1 MIIKM
6 TKICIMDLKNFQE
19 EYAAA
24 LDFIKA
30 IEDMKNGTIAE
41 RQQKLIKTAE
51 IISVSVA
58 VVKNNCSPRYF
69 EEPISIPARGG
80 IPTESIQNKH
90 RFTERDVNILGREP
104 EIVKFHIRVH
114 LAEHESLDKPKEKEI
129 INLQYLAMLL
139 KRASQFW
146 GVDKK
151 EDDIKQRNTWD
162 DELKRHLTVFIV
174 PLTSSEYPFKNR
186 NGRIDDFTYEY
197 VSQHLRLLS
206 KRYTGVIYGVDI
218 ENNRPIV
225 TSLNFRKNRKYT
237 TYFPLII
244 IGQNQYNKLFV
255 SPIDSILDDLFSLKK
270 NGRFRNS
277 RDENPN
283 QAMTDFIAEANFYH
297 IREVMT
303 VENLKIIFRFLK
315 EQDSIT
321 LMEFSLFA
329 FMLSQKMN
337 GCELLVFKKN
347 CINIWHF
354 AHELSQGLKQVAQNA
369 IQHTD
374 GRECFLSFCFHE
386 RGKEERNTFISR
398 ISKSYPNTFFDSS
411 TEEGALEILVS
422 DLNEKE
428 DIIDNFVSNLI
439 YERNAYIGNEQKEVL
454 PSHLKLIECKD
465 KIAVRNFFSEYDPED
480 IKEAWR
486 DFRRDD
492 LIAHIGLSQFAQVA
506 KKCKASVK
514 VFSNK
519 SSQLINEKNFFY
531 HAYSD
536 IRRQEKV
543 ENMLD
548 FKDSYMIPGM
558 QFSILIPL
566 RSWNENL
573 FKGIGQLRY
582 HNHVAENYVSFA
594 TFLDYEEE
602 RVDIT
607 LKENGK
613 HIHFTEL
620 LDAKKKYRAVQTWQ
634 NYWENKFH
642 DCKNLISPEGKA
654 YKKLVFN
661 YDFAKTAASTYFD
674 DSDRIEVFLKGL
686 ISALDYVRDEKN
698 DYLIALTNLPAGF
711 IDIFRR
717 ICVQISVRRFPQ
729 NLQLCLYEKDECN
742 GKKVIL
748 LGDDFSQAIY
758 NSYVLSMEHG
768 IAGFDKE
775 DCEKASDLIE
785 TLMPN
790 TDTSKTLT
798 HLTMM
803 AVCPFGVILKCS
815 SEDNRSF
822 FERQLKNM
830 AEGSLDE
837 EVIGYKLNNTHMC
850 LGSKVHIESFYEM
863 SFLFYRTTIANCLAY
878 KILKRI
884 QQRSTVENL
893 DVERVD
899 LLEDNILFYGYASY
913 SKAILTSI
921 SEMLREYRKLKNKE
935 DKNTEKHLENR
946 IAFASFQHNLMLESE
961 ETQMY
966 YDLPLKDF
974 PGSVDKE
981 NHLALQERVKV
992 IQIVPIS
999 STLTTFDKMWKKFS
1013 GSICNGSQNMVCLS
1027 ENYTVFWVTDKGGD
1041 SKNGKPSDIEKSY
1054 WKEVHSG
1061 VGGYEIET
1069 NLPELNKAK
1078 NKYIQYFIRSSVIWH
1093 NPLACDLCYPD
1104 YVINEVPLVETD
1116 PTSTVPTQQIRYKAI
1131 W

>member
-1 MIIKM
+1 M
-6 TKICIMDLKNFQE
+6 
-19 EYAAA
+19 
-24 LDFIKA
+24 
-30 IEDMKNGTIAE
+30 
-41 RQQKLIKTAE
+41 
-51 IISVSVA
+51 
-58 VVKNNCSPRYF
+58 
-69 EEPISIPARGG
+69 
-80 IPTESIQNKH
+80 
-90 RFTERDVNILGREP
+90 
-104 EIVKFHIRVH
+104 
-114 LAEHESLDKPKEKEI
+114 
-129 INLQYLAMLL
+129 
-139 KRASQFW
+139 
-146 GVDKK
+146 
-151 EDDIKQRNTWD
+151 
-162 DELKRHLTVFIV
+162 
-174 PLTSSEYPFKNR
+174 
-186 NGRIDDFTYEY
+186 
-197 VSQHLRLLS
+197 
-206 KRYTGVIYGVDI
+206 
-218 ENNRPIV
+218 
-225 TSLNFRKNRKYT
+225 
-237 TYFPLII
+237 
-244 IGQNQYNKLFV
+244 
-255 SPIDSILDDLFSLKK
+255 
-270 NGRFRNS
+270 
-277 RDENPN
+277 
-283 QAMTDFIAEANFYH
+283 
-297 IREVMT
+297 
-303 VENLKIIFRFLK
+303 
-315 EQDSIT
+315 
-321 LMEFSLFA
+321 
-329 FMLSQKMN
+329 
-337 GCELLVFKKN
+337 
-347 CINIWHF
+347 
-354 AHELSQGLKQVAQNA
+354 AQNA

-717 ICVQISVRRFPQ
+717 ICVQISVRRFV
-729 NLQLCLYEKDECN
+729 N
-742 GKKVIL
+742 G
-748 LGDDFSQAIY
+748 G
-758 NSYVLSMEHG
+758 
-768 IAGFDKE
+768 
-775 DCEKASDLIE
+775 
-785 TLMPN
+785 
-790 TDTSKTLT
+790 
-798 HLTMM
+798 
-803 AVCPFGVILKCS
+803 
-815 SEDNRSF
+815 
-822 FERQLKNM
+822 
-830 AEGSLDE
+830 
-837 EVIGYKLNNTHMC
+837 
-850 LGSKVHIESFYEM
+850 
-863 SFLFYRTTIANCLAY
+863 
-878 KILKRI
+878 
-884 QQRSTVENL
+884 
-893 DVERVD
+893 
-899 LLEDNILFYGYASY
+899 
-913 SKAILTSI
+913 
-921 SEMLREYRKLKNKE
+921 
-935 DKNTEKHLENR
+935 
-946 IAFASFQHNLMLESE
+946 
-961 ETQMY
+961 
-966 YDLPLKDF
+966 
-974 PGSVDKE
+974 
-981 NHLALQERVKV
+981 
-992 IQIVPIS
+992 
-999 STLTTFDKMWKKFS
+999 
-1013 GSICNGSQNMVCLS
+1013 
-1027 ENYTVFWVTDKGGD
+1027 
-1041 SKNGKPSDIEKSY
+1041 
-1054 WKEVHSG
+1054 
-1061 VGGYEIET
+1061 
-1069 NLPELNKAK
+1069 
-1078 NKYIQYFIRSSVIWH
+1078 
-1093 NPLACDLCYPD
+1093 
-1104 YVINEVPLVETD
+1104 
-1116 PTSTVPTQQIRYKAI
+1116 
-1131 W
+1131 